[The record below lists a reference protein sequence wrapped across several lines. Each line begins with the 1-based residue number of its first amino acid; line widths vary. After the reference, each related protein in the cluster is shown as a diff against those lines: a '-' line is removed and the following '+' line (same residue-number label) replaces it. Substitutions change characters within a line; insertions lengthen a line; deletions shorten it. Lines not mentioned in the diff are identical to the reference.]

1 MMLHLYQCVEGGGG
15 EAARAARPIYEH
27 INLWFKP
34 KNRNLVERIDIH
46 HLCHVSEMYCTVLQN
61 KIHYG

>member
-1 MMLHLYQCVEGGGG
+1 MMLHLYTSTNMLKVEV
-15 EAARAARPIYEH
+15 ARAARPIYEH

-46 HLCHVSEMYCTVLQN
+46 HFFDVS
-61 KIHYG
+61 